1 MGAKVV
7 LFIESAKLF
16 DGKLFFAYSQVLGY
30 DGCYTTGADPMC
42 RRTPPEAKTAQV
54 VDATLCARNS
64 RETLKH
70 PAPLTPP
77 TPSLGVAGAR
87 GEGKKG
93 HITTII

>member
-1 MGAKVV
+1 MV
-7 LFIESAKLF
+7 
-16 DGKLFFAYSQVLGY
+16 Y
-30 DGCYTTGADPMC
+30 
-42 RRTPPEAKTAQV
+42 
-54 VDATLCARNS
+54 ATLCARNS

-87 GEGKKG
+87 GESKKG

>member
-1 MGAKVV
+1 MINNTNDYLVTVG
-7 LFIESAKLF
+7 
-16 DGKLFFAYSQVLGY
+16 
-30 DGCYTTGADPMC
+30 TTGSDPIC

-54 VDATLCARNS
+54 VDVTLCARNS

-87 GEGKKG
+87 GAGKKG
-93 HITTII
+93 HITTI

>member
-1 MGAKVV
+1 MGG
-7 LFIESAKLF
+7 SG
-16 DGKLFFAYSQVLGY
+16 DGS
-30 DGCYTTGADPMC
+30 DPMC

-70 PAPLTPP
+70 PAPPTPP

-87 GEGKKG
+87 GESKKG

>member
-1 MGAKVV
+1 MGQRPTLPDKAIRGHAHK
-7 LFIESAKLF
+7 ES
-16 DGKLFFAYSQVLGY
+16 
-30 DGCYTTGADPMC
+30 DPMC

-77 TPSLGVAGAR
+77 TPSLGVGGVRGA
-87 GEGKKG
+87 GKKG

>member
-1 MGAKVV
+1 M
-7 LFIESAKLF
+7 S
-16 DGKLFFAYSQVLGY
+16 DR
-30 DGCYTTGADPMC
+30 MC
-42 RRTPPEAKTAQV
+42 RLTPPEAKTAQV

-87 GEGKKG
+87 GAGKKG

>member
-1 MGAKVV
+1 MNLHIGLSSKFMGG
-7 LFIESAKLF
+7 SG
-16 DGKLFFAYSQVLGY
+16 DGS
-30 DGCYTTGADPMC
+30 DPMC

-70 PAPLTPP
+70 PAPPTPP

-87 GEGKKG
+87 GESKKG